1 MKSVRLSASLL
12 FLFVLYYVLPL
23 NFRLLWQPDETR
35 YAEISREMLATG
47 DWLVPHFLGLRY
59 FEKPIAGYWFNS
71 IGQWLF
77 GHSNFAVRFG
87 VVFSTA
93 CTALLVA
100 WLAWKLWQDKRTVI
114 LSTVIF
120 LTAFLVYGI
129 GTYAVLD
136 PMIAL
141 WLMLAMCSFWGATQS
156 PTRAG
161 KLGGYVLLGVACGMG
176 VMTKGFLALAVP
188 VISVLPWVLVQKRW
202 KEVLLWGWVAVGVCI
217 LTVLPWGLAIA
228 QREPDFWRYFFW
240 VEHVQRFAQSD
251 AQHKAPFW
259 YYIPFLIAGSLPWL
273 ALLPGALKTGWTVR
287 DPQRS
292 AFYLLGWVVMPLLFF
307 SIAKGKLPTYILPCF
322 APLAILMARY
332 ALEAVDKG
340 SKALRYNGIINIA
353 FGLIGLVAVLVVSP
367 WGPLSK
373 PVWNSI
379 ELYKCLLA
387 AVAFAAWALVGWLSI
402 RDGVKRWALAAC
414 CPLGLA
420 LLVGFAIPDKVI
432 DSKQP
437 QFITDIVSEQ
447 LAPSRYVLT
456 NSVGVAAGL
465 AWDLKRSDIM
475 MFGQQGELKYGLAY
489 PDAQGRYINPDEFDG
504 WLAAHRA
511 QGPVSLVLQL
521 NKGQKLEELGLPKPD
536 NLYVM
541 SRMVFVQYLPQW

>member
-1 MKSVRLSASLL
+1 MKSLRLSASLL
-12 FLFVLYYVLPL
+12 FLFALYYVLPL

-35 YAEISREMLATG
+35 YAEISREMLASG
-47 DWLVPHFLGLRY
+47 DWIVPHFLGLRY

-77 GHSNFAVRFG
+77 GHTNFSVRFG

-100 WLAWKLWQDKRTVI
+100 WLAWKLWQDKRTAI
-114 LSTVIF
+114 LSAVIF

-141 WLMLAMCSFWGATQS
+141 WLMLAMCSFWGATQAKTS
-156 PTRAG
+156 SG
-161 KLGGYVLLGVACGMG
+161 KLGGYVLLGIACGMG

-188 VISVLPWVLVQKRW
+188 VIGVLPWVIVQKRW
-202 KEVLLWGWVAVGVCI
+202 KEVLPWGWVAVLMCV

-228 QREPDFWRYFFW
+228 HREPDFWRYFFW

-273 ALLPGALKTGWTVR
+273 GLLPGALASGWKAR
-287 DPQRS
+287 DEQRG
-292 AFYLLGWVVMPLLFF
+292 AFYLLGWVVMPFLFF

-332 ALEAVDKG
+332 AIEAADKG
-340 SKALRYNGIINIA
+340 AKALRVNGFINIA

-367 WGPLSK
+367 WGPMQK
-373 PVWNSI
+373 PVWNNI

-387 AVAFAAWALVGWLSI
+387 AVAFAAWALGGWLSI

-447 LAPSRYVLT
+447 LTPSRYVLT

-465 AWDLKRSDIM
+465 AWELRRSDII

-489 PDAQGRYINPDEFDG
+489 PDAKRSFVGSDQFDG

-511 QGPVSLVLQL
+511 EGPVSLVLQL

-536 NLYVM
+536 NVYEM
-541 SRMVFVQYLPQW
+541 SRMVFVQYLPE

>member
-1 MKSVRLSASLL
+1 MKSLRLSASLL
-12 FLFVLYYVLPL
+12 FLFALYYVLPL

-35 YAEISREMLATG
+35 YAEISREMLASD
-47 DWLVPHFLGLRY
+47 DWIVPHFLGLRY

-77 GHSNFAVRFG
+77 GHTNFSVRFG

-100 WLAWKLWQDKRTVI
+100 WLAWKLWQDKRTAI
-114 LSTVIF
+114 LSAVIF

-141 WLMLAMCSFWGATQS
+141 WLMLAMCSFWGATQAK
-156 PTRAG
+156 TRGG
-161 KLGGYVLLGVACGMG
+161 KLGGYVLLGIACGMG

-188 VISVLPWVLVQKRW
+188 VIGVLPWVIVQKRW
-202 KEVLLWGWVAVGVCI
+202 KEVVLWGWVAVLMCV

-228 QREPDFWRYFFW
+228 HREPDFWRYFFW

-259 YYIPFLIAGSLPWL
+259 YYLPFLIAGSLPWL
-273 ALLPGALKTGWTVR
+273 ALLPGALASGWKAR
-287 DPQRS
+287 DEQRG
-292 AFYLLGWVVMPLLFF
+292 AFYLLGWVVMPFLFF

-332 ALEAVDKG
+332 AIEAADKG
-340 SKALRYNGIINIA
+340 AKALRVNGFINIA
-353 FGLIGLVAVLVVSP
+353 FGLTGLVAVLVVSP
-367 WGPLSK
+367 WGPMQK
-373 PVWNSI
+373 PVWNNI

-387 AVAFAAWALVGWLSI
+387 ALAFAAWALVGWLSI

-447 LAPSRYVLT
+447 LTPSRYVLT

-465 AWDLKRSDIM
+465 AWELRRSDII

-489 PDAQGRYINPDEFDG
+489 PDAKKSFVDSDQFDG

-511 QGPVSLVLQL
+511 EGPVSLVLQL

-536 NLYVM
+536 NVYEM
-541 SRMVFVQYLPQW
+541 SRMVFVQYLPK

>member
-1 MKSVRLSASLL
+1 MKSVRISASLL

-100 WLAWKLWQDKRTVI
+100 WLARKLWQDKRTAI
-114 LSTVIF
+114 LSAVIF

-188 VISVLPWVLVQKRW
+188 VISVLPWVMVQKRW

-251 AQHKAPFW
+251 AQHKAPVW

-273 ALLPGALKTGWTVR
+273 ALLPGALKTGWTAR

-367 WGPLSK
+367 WGPMSK

-437 QFITDIVSEQ
+437 QFITDIVREQ

-465 AWDLKRSDIM
+465 AWDLKRSDIT

-489 PDAQGRYINPDEFDG
+489 PDAQCRFIDNDEFDG

-511 QGPVSLVLQL
+511 EGPVSLVLQL
-521 NKGQKLEELGLPKPD
+521 NTGQKLEELGLPKPD

-541 SRMVFVQYLPQW
+541 SRMVFVQYLPQ

>member
-1 MKSVRLSASLL
+1 MKSLRLSASLL
-12 FLFVLYYVLPL
+12 FLFALYYVVPL

-35 YAEISREMLATG
+35 YAEISREMLSTG

-77 GHSNFAVRFG
+77 GHTNFAVRFG

-100 WLAWKLWQDKRTVI
+100 WLAWKLWQDKRTAI
-114 LSTVIF
+114 LSVVIY

-136 PMIAL
+136 PMISL
-141 WLMLAMCSFWGATQS
+141 WLMLAMCSFWGATHAQ
-156 PTRAG
+156 TRSG

-188 VISVLPWVLVQKRW
+188 VIGVLPWVIVQKRW

-228 QREPDFWRYFFW
+228 HREPDFWRYFFW

-273 ALLPGALKTGWTVR
+273 ALLPGALKTGWTEH
-287 DPQRS
+287 DATRS

-332 ALEAVDKG
+332 AIDAADRG
-340 SKALRYNGIINIA
+340 AKALRYNGMINIA

-367 WGPLSK
+367 WGPMSK

-387 AVAFAAWALVGWLSI
+387 AVAFAAWVLAGWMSI
-402 RDGVKRWALAAC
+402 RDGVKCWALAAC
-414 CPLGLA
+414 CPLGIA

-447 LAPSRYVLT
+447 LTPSRYVLT

-465 AWDLKRSDIM
+465 AWELKRSDIIL
-475 MFGQQGELKYGLAY
+475 FRQQGELKYGLGF
-489 PDAQGRYINPDEFDG
+489 PDVQGRFIDNDEFDG
-504 WLAAHRA
+504 WLATHRA
-511 QGPVSLVLQL
+511 EGPVSLVLQL

-541 SRMVFVQYLPQW
+541 SRMVFVQYLPK

>member
-1 MKSVRLSASLL
+1 MKSLRLSASLL
-12 FLFVLYYVLPL
+12 FLFALYYVVPL

-35 YAEISREMLATG
+35 YAEISREMLASG
-47 DWLVPHFLGLRY
+47 DWIVPHFLGLRY
-59 FEKPIAGYWFNS
+59 FEKPIAGYWINS

-77 GHSNFAVRFG
+77 GHTHFAVRFG

-100 WLAWKLWQDKRTVI
+100 WLAWKLWQDKRTAV
-114 LSTVIF
+114 LSAVIF
-120 LTAFLVYGI
+120 MTAFLVYGI

-136 PMIAL
+136 PMISL
-141 WLMLAMCSFWGATQS
+141 WLMLAMCSFWGASQAQTHG
-156 PTRAG
+156 G
-161 KLGGYVLLGVACGMG
+161 KLGGYVLLGIACGMG

-188 VISVLPWVLVQKRW
+188 VIGVLPWVIVEKRW
-202 KEVLLWGWVAVGVCI
+202 KEVLLWGWVAVLVCI

-273 ALLPGALKTGWTVR
+273 ALLPGALKTGWKEP
-287 DPQRS
+287 DSQRS
-292 AFYLLGWVVMPLLFF
+292 TFYLLGWIVMPFLFF

-332 ALEAVDKG
+332 ALDAADRG
-340 SKALRYNGIINIA
+340 AKALRYNGLINIT
-353 FGLIGLVAVLVVSP
+353 FGLVGLVAVLVVSP
-367 WGPLSK
+367 WGLLSQ
-373 PVWNSI
+373 PVWNTI

-402 RDGVKRWALAAC
+402 RDGVQRWALAAC
-414 CPLGLA
+414 CPLALA
-420 LLVGFAIPDKVI
+420 LLIGFAIPDRVI

-437 QFITDIVSEQ
+437 QFITDIVSDQ
-447 LAPSRYVLT
+447 LVPSRYVLT

-465 AWDLKRSDIM
+465 AWELNRSDVI

-489 PDAQGRYINPDEFDG
+489 PDAKARYLDKDDFES
-504 WLAAHRA
+504 WLATHRS

-521 NKGQKLEELGLPKPD
+521 NKGQKLEELGLPKAD
-536 NLYVM
+536 NVYEM
-541 SRMVFVQYLPQW
+541 SRMVFVQYLPQ

>member
-1 MKSVRLSASLL
+1 
-12 FLFVLYYVLPL
+12 
-23 NFRLLWQPDETR
+23 
-35 YAEISREMLATG
+35 
-47 DWLVPHFLGLRY
+47 
-59 FEKPIAGYWFNS
+59 
-71 IGQWLF
+71 
-77 GHSNFAVRFG
+77 VRFG
-87 VVFSTA
+87 VVFATA

-100 WLAWKLWQDKRTVI
+100 WLAWKLWQDKRIAV
-114 LSTVIF
+114 LSAVIF

-136 PMIAL
+136 PMITL
-141 WLMLAMCSFWGATQS
+141 WLVLAMCSFWGAMQS
-156 PTRAG
+156 PTRSG
-161 KLGGYVLLGVACGMG
+161 KLGGYVLLGIACGMG

-188 VISVLPWVLVQKRW
+188 VIGVLPWVIVQKRW
-202 KEVLLWGWVAVGVCI
+202 KDVLLWGWVAVLVCI

-228 QREPDFWRYFFW
+228 HREPDFWRYFFW

-259 YYIPFLIAGSLPWL
+259 YYIPFLIAGCLPWL
-273 ALLPGALKTGWTVR
+273 ALLPGALKTGWKMR
-287 DPQRS
+287 DSQRS
-292 AFYLLGWVVMPLLFF
+292 AFYLLGWIVMPFLFF

-332 ALEAVDKG
+332 AIEAADRG
-340 SKALRYNGIINIA
+340 AKALRYNGVINIA
-353 FGLIGLVAVLVVSP
+353 FGLIGLIAVLVVSP
-367 WGPLSK
+367 WGPMSK
-373 PVWNSI
+373 PVWNNI

-402 RDGVKRWALAAC
+402 RDGVKRWPLAAC
-414 CPLGLA
+414 CPLGIA
-420 LLVGFAIPDKVI
+420 LLIGFAIPDRVI

-447 LAPSRYVLT
+447 LTPSRYVLT

-465 AWDLKRSDIM
+465 AWELQRSDII

-489 PDAQGRYINPDEFDG
+489 PDAQGRFLDNPEFDG
-504 WLAAHRA
+504 WLATHRA
-511 QGPVSLVLQL
+511 EGPISLVLQL

-536 NLYVM
+536 NVYVM
-541 SRMVFVQYLPQW
+541 SRMVFVQYLPK

>member
-1 MKSVRLSASLL
+1 MKSLRLSVSLL
-12 FLFVLYYVLPL
+12 FLFALYYVVPL

-35 YAEISREMLATG
+35 YAEISREMLASG
-47 DWLVPHFLGLRY
+47 NWIVPHFLGLRY
-59 FEKPIAGYWFNS
+59 FEKPIAGYWINS

-77 GHSNFAVRFG
+77 GHGNFAVRFG

-93 CTALLVA
+93 CTALLVG
-100 WLAWKLWQDKRTVI
+100 WLAWKLWQDKRTAI
-114 LSTVIF
+114 LSAVIF

-136 PMIAL
+136 PMITL
-141 WLMLAMCSFWGATQS
+141 WLVLSMCSFWGASQS
-156 PTRAG
+156 ATRSG
-161 KLGGYVLLGVACGMG
+161 KLGGYVLLGIACGMG

-188 VISVLPWVLVQKRW
+188 VLGVLPWVITQKRW
-202 KEVLLWGWVAVGVCI
+202 KEVLLWGWVAVLVCI

-228 QREPDFWRYFFW
+228 HREPDFWRYFFW

-273 ALLPGALKTGWTVR
+273 ALLPGALKTGWKASDT
-287 DPQRS
+287 QRS
-292 AFYLLGWVVMPLLFF
+292 TFYLLGWIVMPFLFF

-322 APLAILMARY
+322 APLAMLMARY
-332 ALEAVDKG
+332 AIDAADRG
-340 SKALRYNGIINIA
+340 AKALRYNGFINIA
-353 FGLIGLVAVLVVSP
+353 FGLTGLVAVLVVSP
-367 WGPLSK
+367 WGPMAK

-387 AVAFAAWALVGWLSI
+387 AVGFAVWALMGWLSI
-402 RDGVKRWALAAC
+402 RDGVKGWVLAAC
-414 CPLGLA
+414 CPLGIA
-420 LLVGFAIPDKVI
+420 LLVGFAIPDRVI

-447 LAPSRYVLT
+447 LTPSRYVLT

-465 AWDLKRSDIM
+465 AWQLQRSDII

-489 PDAQGRYINPDEFDG
+489 PDAQGRFFEKSDFES
-504 WLAAHRA
+504 WLAKHRSE
-511 QGPVSLVLQL
+511 GPVSLVLQL
-521 NKGQKLEELGLPKPD
+521 DKGQKLEELGLPKPD
-536 NLYVM
+536 NVYVM
-541 SRMVFVQYLPQW
+541 SRMVFVQYLPK